1 MERTLIKF
9 MRIWR
14 KISHKS
20 RCKRDSESTSLY
32 KGGIHMNGLT
42 YTKVGD
48 YYLPNL
54 VLKEQPDT
62 PIGRYGRMK
71 LRYLKDTGKGCIPA
85 CS

>member
-1 MERTLIKF
+1 
-9 MRIWR
+9 
-14 KISHKS
+14 
-20 RCKRDSESTSLY
+20 
-32 KGGIHMNGLT
+32 MNGLT